1 MCTLFPAL
9 EVVRGIIPGPKQPWD
24 ADSFIDLPVR
34 ELLELVERF
43 SNEVQAAEARC
54 FYSFQTMMENI
65 HSETYS
71 LLIGTYIK
79 DPAQREC
86 LFDVVETDP
95 LCQKESRLGPHVDLG
110 SSVNIRGASR
120 GIRGRR
126 RHLFLWIIRV
136 NLLAQEAWP
145 HAGAYLLE

>member
-24 ADSFIDLPVR
+24 ADSFINLPVR

-110 SSVNIRGASR
+110 SSINIRERLVEFAAVKGIFLSGSFASIFWLKKR
-120 GIRGRR
+120 GLMPA
-126 RHLFLWIIRV
+126 H
-136 NLLAQEAWP
+136 
-145 HAGAYLLE
+145 LLE